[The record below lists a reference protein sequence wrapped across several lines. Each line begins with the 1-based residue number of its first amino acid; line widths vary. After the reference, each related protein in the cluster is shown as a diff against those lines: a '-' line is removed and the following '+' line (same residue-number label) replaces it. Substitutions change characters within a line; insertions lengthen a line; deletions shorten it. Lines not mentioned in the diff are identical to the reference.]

1 MRRFALLAPLA
12 ALVVAGAVQA
22 QPAGISVDIGP
33 KLQEEVSE
41 LGEREVGEQI
51 VQLTSAVRRALAD
64 SDALRDAQVHLVLT
78 DLKPNRPTFQ
88 QMADQPG
95 LDPIRSRSIGGVA
108 IEGEI
113 VKADGQR
120 IPVRFSRFNSSISEV
135 RGYTTWHEAAAGYDR
150 FARNLAAGRYVS
162 R

>member
-1 MRRFALLAPLA
+1 MRRFALLAPIA
-12 ALVVAGAVQA
+12 ALLVAGAVQA
-22 QPAGISVDIGP
+22 QPAGIAVDIGP
-33 KLQEEVSE
+33 KLQENAEK
-41 LGEREVGEQI
+41 LGEREVREQ
-51 VQLTSAVRRALAD
+51 VVRLTEAVRGALAD
-64 SDALRDAQVHLVLT
+64 SADLKDAQIHLIVT

-95 LDPIRSRSIGGVA
+95 LDGIRSLSIGGVA

-120 IPVRFSRFNSSISEV
+120 IPVHFSRFNSNLAEV
-135 RGYTTWHEAAAGYDR
+135 RGFSTWQEASRGYDR
-150 FARNLAAGRYVS
+150 FARNLATGRYVS